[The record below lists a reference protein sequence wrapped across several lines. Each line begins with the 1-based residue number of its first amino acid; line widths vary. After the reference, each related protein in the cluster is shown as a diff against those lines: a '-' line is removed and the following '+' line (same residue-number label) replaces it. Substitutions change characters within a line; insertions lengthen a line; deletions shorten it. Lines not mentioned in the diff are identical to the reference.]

1 MLGMGRKSRQ
11 LVGLDIGSSSIKA
24 VELKSTK
31 SGYELVS
38 FGMETLAPDTVV
50 DGAIMDAPQVA
61 NAISKIFDAQ
71 RIKTKNVATSVS
83 GHSVIVKR
91 VPLPLMTEDEL
102 YDRIPSE
109 ASQHI
114 PFDIADVNL
123 SYQLLESMD
132 SQMDVLLVAVKKDK
146 ILNHTNVLA
155 QAGKTPV
162 VVDIDAF
169 GLQNCFEVNYE
180 PDAGQTV
187 ALLNIGASVMNINI
201 VRGGGGNQYTDALQK
216 ELDLSFEDAERLKRG
231 DSLPSVTD
239 EQKQQILRSVSD
251 ILTLEIQKTFDFF
264 RATASGENIQ
274 RIVVAGG
281 TARVPGL
288 VDLLREEFAMP
299 VEELNPFRKVSI
311 DPGKHSD
318 DQIREMAPRLAIAAG
333 AAMPA
338 VFIGAGLVLGAL
350 VLGFFYYTWQQ
361 QLNKE
366 NAEIKRLTAQK
377 TELEQ
382 TKQQVE
388 AFEKQ
393 KVVLQQR
400 VSTIEQLQRDRTG
413 GQELLDMVANTVS
426 RTENLWL
433 TEMVRKGSTLS
444 MEGTSASVNAV
455 ANFITALKRSG
466 YFQKVEIKETKQD
479 EKNTAVQSFGFQ
491 ISAEITP
498 PNAAQARPANTP
510 APAAAAKAPAKKG

>member
-1 MLGMGRKSRQ
+1 MVFGGKTRQ

-24 VELKSTK
+24 VELKGTK
-31 SGYELVS
+31 QGYELMS
-38 FGMETLAPDTVV
+38 FGLEPLAQDTVV

-61 NAISKIFDAQ
+61 AAISKIFDNQ
-71 RIKTKNVATSVS
+71 KIKAKNVATSVS

-91 VPLPLMTEDEL
+91 VTLPLMTEEEL

-169 GLQNCFEVNYE
+169 ALQNCFEVNYE
-180 PDAGQTV
+180 PDASQTV

-201 VRGGGGNQYTDALQK
+201 VRGGIPLFTRDVSVGGNQYTDALQK
-216 ELDLSFEDAERLKRG
+216 ELDLSFEDAERLKKG
-231 DSLPSVTD
+231 EQISSVSD
-239 EQKQQILRSVSD
+239 EQRQQILRSVSD

-274 RIVVAGG
+274 RICVAGG

-299 VEELNPFRKVSI
+299 VEELYPFRKIIINPSR
-311 DPGKHSD
+311 HSED
-318 DQIREMAPRLAIAAG
+318 EIRELAPRLAIA
-333 AAMPA
+333 
-338 VFIGAGLVLGAL
+338 VGLAL
-350 VLGFFYYTWQQ
+350 
-361 QLNKE
+361 
-366 NAEIKRLTAQK
+366 
-377 TELEQ
+377 
-382 TKQQVE
+382 
-388 AFEKQ
+388 
-393 KVVLQQR
+393 
-400 VSTIEQLQRDRTG
+400 
-413 GQELLDMVANTVS
+413 
-426 RTENLWL
+426 
-433 TEMVRKGSTLS
+433 
-444 MEGTSASVNAV
+444 
-455 ANFITALKRSG
+455 RS
-466 YFQKVEIKETKQD
+466 FD
-479 EKNTAVQSFGFQ
+479 
-491 ISAEITP
+491 
-498 PNAAQARPANTP
+498 
-510 APAAAAKAPAKKG
+510 